1 PAHPR
6 TPEHHDGTVEFRD
19 VTFAYPGAEAP
30 VLDGVSFTAP
40 AGRTTAIIGSTGSG
54 KTTLVNLIPRLY
66 DATSGQVLV
75 DGVPVTEMDRAT
87 LTRAVGLVPQK
98 PYLFSGTVAENLRF
112 GRPEATE
119 DELWAALDTAQA
131 TDFVSER
138 ITGSGENVKTGL
150 ESGISQGGT
159 NVSGGQRQRLCI
171 ARALVARPRVYL
183 FDDSFSA
190 LDVTTDAKLR
200 AALGEHTQDATVIM
214 VAQRVSSI
222 TEADQIIVLD
232 EGKIV
237 GQGTHHELLDS
248 SETYRE
254 IVDSQITAEELA

>member
-1 PAHPR
+1 
-6 TPEHHDGTVEFRD
+6 
-19 VTFAYPGAEAP
+19 
-30 VLDGVSFTAP
+30 
-40 AGRTTAIIGSTGSG
+40 
-54 KTTLVNLIPRLY
+54 
-66 DATSGQVLV
+66 
-75 DGVPVTEMDRAT
+75 M
-87 LTRAVGLVPQK
+87 
-98 PYLFSGTVAENLRF
+98 AENLRF
-112 GRPEATE
+112 GRPEASE

-138 ITGSGENVKTGL
+138 TTGSGEDVRTGL

-200 AALGEHTQDATVIM
+200 AALGEYTQDATVIM